1 MRTEETHT
9 TYTDVPVAEDVHRSS
24 TVSYAPS
31 GAGMIERLIIWI
43 FGIIQLLIILRI
55 VLLLFAARDANP
67 IVNLI
72 YSITDLL
79 VAPFRGIFGMNE
91 IAAGATAL
99 DVAAL
104 VALVGWTILE
114 LVILGLV
121 RIFRPAR
128 YA

>member
-1 MRTEETHT
+1 LRTEETHT
-9 TYTDVPVAEDVHRSS
+9 TYTNEPVVDDVHQHS

-31 GAGMIERLIIWI
+31 GAGVVERLIIWI
-43 FGIIQLLIILRI
+43 FGIIQLLIVLRI

-67 IVNLI
+67 IVSFV
-72 YSITDLL
+72 YSVTDLL

-99 DVAAL
+99 DIAAL

>member
-9 TYTDVPVAEDVHRSS
+9 TYVEEPAREDVHRSTS
-24 TVSYAPS
+24 VSYAPS
-31 GAGMIERLIIWI
+31 GMGMLERLVIWI
-43 FGIIQLLIILRI
+43 FGIIQLLIILRS
-55 VLLLFAARDANP
+55 VLLFFAAREGNA
-67 IVNLI
+67 IVGFV
-72 YSITDLL
+72 YSVTDLL
-79 VAPFRGIFGMNE
+79 VAPFRGIFGINE

-99 DVAAL
+99 DVAAI
-104 VALVGWTILE
+104 VALIGWTILE